1 MTSYEPRGGAREL
14 LLARDNVVL
23 ISGAAGTGKSLA
35 ASYKTML
42 TALLVPGSRQLIV
55 RQTNVSLAA
64 STLVTFERQV
74 ITELLRSGD
83 VKWYGGSA
91 SKPPAY
97 LFRNGSEILVGG
109 LDKPDKLLST
119 EYDRIFV
126 DEATDVSETA
136 VQVLT
141 TRLRGKAPTYKQ
153 LVLSCNPSHP
163 DHHLHRMAMDG
174 RARHIVS
181 LHRDNPYLMDA
192 SGTLTAAGTEYMG
205 FLEGLTGT
213 RRERFLYGRWAAAEG
228 LVYDAFSQVDHV
240 VDSTPA
246 IQRIFNTVDWGYQN
260 ALVWQ
265 EWGVCADGRAYLLRE
280 ISKKNW
286 LVEDFARHCRE
297 HLWRNADNRL
307 TLPEAVV
314 VDHDAED
321 RATFER
327 HARFPTLPARKAVSQ
342 GVQAVQNRMRID
354 ATGRPGLFV
363 VRDSLMG
370 RDPVA
375 QARRTPRGV
384 LAEITG
390 YVWATE
396 RGADG
401 IPKEAPLKQND
412 HSMDALRYAVMY
424 LDGAPPARAG
434 NPAKGSQSATTDGR
448 WGRRV
453 SGKR

>member
-1 MTSYEPRGGAREL
+1 MPQYEPRGGARDL

-35 ASYKTML
+35 ASYKTLL

-64 STLVTFERQV
+64 STLVTWERQV
-74 ITELLRSGD
+74 AAELLRSGEM
-83 VKWYGGSA
+83 KWYGGSA

-97 LFRNGSEILVGG
+97 LFRNGSEVLVGG

-153 LVLSCNPSHP
+153 LVLSCNPANP
-163 DHHLHRMAMDG
+163 DHHLHQMALEG

-181 LHRDNPYLMDA
+181 LHRDNPYLMGTD
-192 SGTLTAAGTEYMG
+192 GTLTQAGTEYMA
-205 FLEGLTGT
+205 FLEGLTGA

-228 LVYDAFSQVDHV
+228 LVYDAFSTADHV
-240 VDSTPA
+240 IERAAVPD
-246 IQRIFNTVDWGYQN
+246 IQRVFNTVDWGYQN

-265 EWGVCADGRAYLLRE
+265 EWGIDADNRMYLLRE
-280 ISKKNW
+280 ISRKNW
-286 LVEDFARHCRE
+286 LVEDFARYCRDE
-297 HLWRNADNRL
+297 LWRTADG
-307 TLPEAVV
+307 TPSLPEAVV
-314 VDHDAED
+314 ADHDAED

-327 HARFPTLPARKAVSQ
+327 HARFPTIPARKAVGR
-342 GVQAVQNRMRID
+342 GVQLVQNRLRKD
-354 ATGRPGLFV
+354 AKGRPGLCV
-363 VRDSLMG
+363 VRDGLMG
-370 RDPVA
+370 QDPVA
-375 QARRTPRGV
+375 KARRTPRGV
-384 LAEITG
+384 LGEVTG

-401 IPKEAPLKQND
+401 IPKEAPLKAND
-412 HSMDALRYAVMY
+412 HSMDAMRYAVMH
-424 LDGAPPARAG
+424 LDGAPPAKAG
-434 NPAKGSQSATTDGR
+434 NPARSAASQPA
-448 WGRRV
+448 
-453 SGKR
+453 SGGTWSQRIG